1 MIMCFY
7 CHMQDIEEIQDDVTD
22 SSASVDINITTS
34 SVQFTDEFSKDLS
47 GAETG

>member
-1 MIMCFY
+1 
-7 CHMQDIEEIQDDVTD
+7 MQDIEEKQDDVTD
-22 SSASVDINITTS
+22 SSTSYDIKITEDS